1 MKTASCSNCEHRERC
16 AEDGRLI
23 WYNISTDTFVNEHA
37 ILNIGRTCPLNYH
50 SIDSFELARGIE
62 KAIAELNLCTEQ
74 DASWETMEQFM
85 GELIDRL
92 NKRSEKND
100 HH

>member
-1 MKTASCSNCEHRERC
+1 MASCSNCEYRAKC

-23 WYNISTDTFVNEHA
+23 EYYLLTDTFVNEHA
-37 ILNIGRTCPLNYH
+37 MLDIGRTCPLKYH

-62 KAIAELNLCTEQ
+62 KTIAEINLCTEQ

-92 NKRSEKND
+92 NKQK
-100 HH
+100 